1 MNKESQLKFHAW
13 LAVLAATIFFIVL
26 INANR
31 TYKSEVDVIIIP
43 KSEAISKNINQI
55 ANDVREIPK
64 TLSFYNRIL
73 SENEDIVDEAQ
84 ELPDYKRKSFWE
96 SKIRTEK
103 VDDSSMVKII
113 VFDGDQ
119 ERAEDLS
126 EQSGL
131 EIANAMSQYYD
142 IKTEMEIRIADGP
155 IVGYGLG
162 ENVFILILKAVLE
175 GIAASLLVFFI
186 NEILKALGLGS
197 ESKGKEFAAV
207 SRSFFG
213 AGIKTKVEP
222 LSFDKKPAGLEKI
235 KSEIKIVP
243 EEKSISSKLE
253 KKSSAPENL
262 PIGDFSGFAD
272 KEIQAKEIKE
282 EEKAEAEKE
291 PIIREATPEEVKER
305 LNKLLKGDL

>member
-13 LAVLAATIFFIVL
+13 LAVLAAMVFFIVL
-26 INANR
+26 INTSR

-55 ANDVREIPK
+55 ANDAREIPK
-64 TLSFYNRIL
+64 TLSFYNQIL
-73 SENEDIVDEAQ
+73 SENEDIVDEVQ

-96 SKIRTEK
+96 SKIRTKK

-126 EQSGL
+126 YQAGL
-131 EIANAMSQYYD
+131 EIANVMSRYYD

-162 ENVFILILKAVLE
+162 ENVFIIISKAVLG
-175 GIAASLLVFFI
+175 GIVASLLVFFI
-186 NEILKALGLGS
+186 NGILKVLGLES
-197 ESKGKEFAAV
+197 KSKGKEFAAA
-207 SRSFFG
+207 SRNFFG
-213 AGIKTKVEP
+213 AGIKTIKP
-222 LSFDKKPAGLEKI
+222 ISFDKKPAGLEK
-235 KSEIKIVP
+235 KQPEAEIHPK
-243 EEKSISSKLE
+243 EKELPDMA
-253 KKSSAPENL
+253 KKASAPENL
-262 PIGDFSGFAD
+262 PIGDLSGFEN
-272 KEIQAKEIKE
+272 KEIKSGEIKE